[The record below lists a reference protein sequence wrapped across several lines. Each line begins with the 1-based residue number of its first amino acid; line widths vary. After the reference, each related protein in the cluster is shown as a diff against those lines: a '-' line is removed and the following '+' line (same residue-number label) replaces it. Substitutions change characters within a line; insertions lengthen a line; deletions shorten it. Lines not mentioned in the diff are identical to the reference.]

1 MAKLETCGEKGLAQ
15 QGSKD
20 ALLEELEDFLRENA
34 ERRLCMAAVD
44 VEHFKLDEAGCNW
57 EQYSPSMREKLKQR
71 QQLLIEIERALQN
84 KEFCFYLQP
93 KCNSM
98 THAIVGMEALVRWNH
113 PTRGIVSPGEFV
125 PLMEETGLIT
135 RLDLYL
141 WEEVCQMLHGWKARN
156 ENMVPISVNVSIS
169 DIAALDVAQVLWE
182 LVQKYQL
189 EPKLLLV
196 EITES
201 MLAQNLKMV
210 ENTIAALHRK
220 GFAVLMDDFG
230 SGYSSLNML
239 RNTSV
244 DAIKLDMQFIVR
256 DSESSKG
263 RQIVESVIEMARR
276 LNLPIIAEGVETQEQ
291 VFMLQSMDC
300 LYTQGYYFYKP
311 MAVKQAEELLAQ
323 PAMENYWDLR
333 RDMTRRNY
341 KAFTGG
347 LVSEKSAI
355 TLQAFQILA
364 DNALML
370 ARLDLVTGEYRI
382 VKRDERLM
390 GVSEFGDG
398 SDEERE
404 SGESWQEFYPVQF
417 SDGPAQVQLF
427 CNVVLNWWVLFS
439 KLLIVFCVGVF
450 LVVFW
455 FACRRIVKYIIQL
468 SEEIQ
473 AMEGGDL
480 DHPITIRGED
490 ELTTLARCLD
500 SMRVTL
506 RQQQEEE
513 AKASAKVKNL
523 ITEMSHDLRTPLT
536 TLLLYTEIVRS
547 RKYENDAQK
556 DDYLNKIDTK
566 ARQLKQLSDNL
577 FEYALVTR
585 DTVVTLD
592 PPAYFSR
599 IFEEPLAEMVDT
611 LQQRGFAC
619 ALDLGSEDLM
629 LTVKMQY
636 IRRVFDN
643 ITSNAIK
650 YADPGREI
658 SVTFRKEE
666 KWVGLRFANHVLP
679 GQHREESTQ
688 VGLTSIETMMEKMNA
703 VCRVEQGTE
712 QFAITLLFPI
722 T

>member
-1 MAKLETCGEKGLAQ
+1 MKEHHGLAKQFIRIIALAALESVLLLTVSQVVLAKGLRFWFSRTEVQ
-15 QGSKD
+15 QHATQKQVQELQSYVTEHHLASTDVKELTD
-20 ALLEELEDFLRENA
+20 WSHKRRYTLLEL
-34 ERRLCMAAVD
+34 
-44 VEHFKLDEAGCNW
+44 
-57 EQYSPSMREKLKQR
+57 Y
-71 QQLLIEIERALQN
+71 
-84 KEFCFYLQP
+84 
-93 KCNSM
+93 
-98 THAIVGMEALVRWNH
+98 
-113 PTRGIVSPGEFV
+113 RGQTMI
-125 PLMEETGLIT
+125 
-135 RLDLYL
+135 
-141 WEEVCQMLHGWKARN
+141 
-156 ENMVPISVNVSIS
+156 
-169 DIAALDVAQVLWE
+169 
-182 LVQKYQL
+182 
-189 EPKLLLV
+189 
-196 EITES
+196 
-201 MLAQNLKMV
+201 
-210 ENTIAALHRK
+210 
-220 GFAVLMDDFG
+220 
-230 SGYSSLNML
+230 YSSFAPKDGMISFLPQNGTSDHNPGVLVDKTDFYDWLPCYTLTFADGEVSAML
-239 RNTSV
+239 YYNGFNTYYGTGCE
-244 DAIKLDMQFIVR
+244 IL
-256 DSESSKG
+256 
-263 RQIVESVIEMARR
+263 
-276 LNLPIIAEGVETQEQ
+276 L
-291 VFMLQSMDC
+291 C
-300 LYTQGYYFYKP
+300 LCILWWFP
-311 MAVKQAEELLAQ
+311 SLFLLH
-323 PAMENYWDLR
+323 
-333 RDMTRRNY
+333 
-341 KAFTGG
+341 
-347 LVSEKSAI
+347 
-355 TLQAFQILA
+355 
-364 DNALML
+364 
-370 ARLDLVTGEYRI
+370 
-382 VKRDERLM
+382 
-390 GVSEFGDG
+390 
-398 SDEERE
+398 
-404 SGESWQEFYPVQF
+404 
-417 SDGPAQVQLF
+417 
-427 CNVVLNWWVLFS
+427 
-439 KLLIVFCVGVF
+439 
-450 LVVFW
+450 
-455 FACRRIVKYIIQL
+455 CRRIVRYVVQL

-480 DHPITIRGED
+480 DHPITIRGSD
-490 ELTTLARCLD
+490 EITTLASCLD

-513 AKASAKVKNL
+513 AQASAKVKNL

>member
-1 MAKLETCGEKGLAQ
+1 MKKQNGLAKQFMGMIVLAALESVLLLTVSQVVLAKGLRFWFSRTEVQ
-15 QGSKD
+15 QHATQKQVQELQSYVTEHHLASTDVKELTD
-20 ALLEELEDFLRENA
+20 WSHKRRYTLLEL
-34 ERRLCMAAVD
+34 
-44 VEHFKLDEAGCNW
+44 
-57 EQYSPSMREKLKQR
+57 Y
-71 QQLLIEIERALQN
+71 
-84 KEFCFYLQP
+84 
-93 KCNSM
+93 
-98 THAIVGMEALVRWNH
+98 
-113 PTRGIVSPGEFV
+113 RGQTMI
-125 PLMEETGLIT
+125 
-135 RLDLYL
+135 
-141 WEEVCQMLHGWKARN
+141 
-156 ENMVPISVNVSIS
+156 
-169 DIAALDVAQVLWE
+169 
-182 LVQKYQL
+182 
-189 EPKLLLV
+189 
-196 EITES
+196 
-201 MLAQNLKMV
+201 
-210 ENTIAALHRK
+210 
-220 GFAVLMDDFG
+220 
-230 SGYSSLNML
+230 YSSFAPKDGMISFLPQNGTSDQNPGVLVDKTGFYDWLPCYTLTFADGEVSAMLYYNGFNTYYGTGCEILLSLCILWWFPGFFLLNS
-239 RNTSV
+239 R
-244 DAIKLDMQFIVR
+244 KIVR
-256 DSESSKG
+256 
-263 RQIVESVIEMARR
+263 
-276 LNLPIIAEGVETQEQ
+276 
-291 VFMLQSMDC
+291 
-300 LYTQGYYFYKP
+300 Y
-311 MAVKQAEELLAQ
+311 
-323 PAMENYWDLR
+323 
-333 RDMTRRNY
+333 
-341 KAFTGG
+341 
-347 LVSEKSAI
+347 
-355 TLQAFQILA
+355 
-364 DNALML
+364 
-370 ARLDLVTGEYRI
+370 
-382 VKRDERLM
+382 
-390 GVSEFGDG
+390 
-398 SDEERE
+398 
-404 SGESWQEFYPVQF
+404 
-417 SDGPAQVQLF
+417 
-427 CNVVLNWWVLFS
+427 VV
-439 KLLIVFCVGVF
+439 
-450 LVVFW
+450 
-455 FACRRIVKYIIQL
+455 QL

-480 DHPITIRGED
+480 DHPITIRGDD

-547 RKYENDAQK
+547 RKYENDAQR

-599 IFEEPLAEMVDT
+599 IFEEPLAEMVDA

-658 SVTFRKEE
+658 SVTFLKEE

>member
-1 MAKLETCGEKGLAQ
+1 MKEHHGLAKQFIRIIALAALESVLLLTLSQVVLAKGLRFWFSRTEVQ
-15 QGSKD
+15 QHATQKQVQELQSYVTEHHLASTDVKELTD
-20 ALLEELEDFLRENA
+20 WSHKRRYTLLEL
-34 ERRLCMAAVD
+34 
-44 VEHFKLDEAGCNW
+44 
-57 EQYSPSMREKLKQR
+57 Y
-71 QQLLIEIERALQN
+71 
-84 KEFCFYLQP
+84 
-93 KCNSM
+93 
-98 THAIVGMEALVRWNH
+98 
-113 PTRGIVSPGEFV
+113 RGQTMI
-125 PLMEETGLIT
+125 
-135 RLDLYL
+135 
-141 WEEVCQMLHGWKARN
+141 
-156 ENMVPISVNVSIS
+156 
-169 DIAALDVAQVLWE
+169 
-182 LVQKYQL
+182 
-189 EPKLLLV
+189 
-196 EITES
+196 
-201 MLAQNLKMV
+201 
-210 ENTIAALHRK
+210 
-220 GFAVLMDDFG
+220 
-230 SGYSSLNML
+230 YSSFAPKDGMISFLPQNGTSDQNPGVLVDKTDFYDWLPCYTLTFADGEVSAML
-239 RNTSV
+239 YYNGFNT
-244 DAIKLDMQFIVR
+244 
-256 DSESSKG
+256 
-263 RQIVESVIEMARR
+263 
-276 LNLPIIAEGVETQEQ
+276 
-291 VFMLQSMDC
+291 
-300 LYTQGYYFYKP
+300 YYGIGC
-311 MAVKQAEELLAQ
+311 EILLS
-323 PAMENYWDLR
+323 LC
-333 RDMTRRNY
+333 
-341 KAFTGG
+341 
-347 LVSEKSAI
+347 
-355 TLQAFQILA
+355 ILWWFP
-364 DNALML
+364 
-370 ARLDLVTGEYRI
+370 
-382 VKRDERLM
+382 
-390 GVSEFGDG
+390 S
-398 SDEERE
+398 
-404 SGESWQEFYPVQF
+404 
-417 SDGPAQVQLF
+417 LF
-427 CNVVLNWWVLFS
+427 
-439 KLLIVFCVGVF
+439 LLH
-450 LVVFW
+450 
-455 FACRRIVKYIIQL
+455 CRRIVRYVVQL

-480 DHPITIRGED
+480 DHPITIRGSD
-490 ELTTLARCLD
+490 EITTLASCLD

-513 AKASAKVKNL
+513 AQASAKVKNL

-611 LQQRGFAC
+611 LQQRGVAC

-658 SVTFRKEE
+658 SITFRKEE

>member
-1 MAKLETCGEKGLAQ
+1 MKEHHGLAKQFIRIIALAALESVLLLTVSQVVLAKGLRFWFSRTEVQ
-15 QGSKD
+15 QHATQKQVQELQSYVTEHHLASTDVKELTD
-20 ALLEELEDFLRENA
+20 WSHKRRYTLLEL
-34 ERRLCMAAVD
+34 
-44 VEHFKLDEAGCNW
+44 
-57 EQYSPSMREKLKQR
+57 Y
-71 QQLLIEIERALQN
+71 
-84 KEFCFYLQP
+84 
-93 KCNSM
+93 
-98 THAIVGMEALVRWNH
+98 
-113 PTRGIVSPGEFV
+113 RGQTMI
-125 PLMEETGLIT
+125 
-135 RLDLYL
+135 
-141 WEEVCQMLHGWKARN
+141 
-156 ENMVPISVNVSIS
+156 
-169 DIAALDVAQVLWE
+169 
-182 LVQKYQL
+182 
-189 EPKLLLV
+189 
-196 EITES
+196 
-201 MLAQNLKMV
+201 
-210 ENTIAALHRK
+210 
-220 GFAVLMDDFG
+220 
-230 SGYSSLNML
+230 YSSFAPKDGMISFLPQNGTSDQNPGVLVDKTDFYDWLPCYTLTFADGEVSAML
-239 RNTSV
+239 YYNGFNT
-244 DAIKLDMQFIVR
+244 
-256 DSESSKG
+256 
-263 RQIVESVIEMARR
+263 
-276 LNLPIIAEGVETQEQ
+276 
-291 VFMLQSMDC
+291 
-300 LYTQGYYFYKP
+300 YYGTGC
-311 MAVKQAEELLAQ
+311 EILLS
-323 PAMENYWDLR
+323 LC
-333 RDMTRRNY
+333 
-341 KAFTGG
+341 
-347 LVSEKSAI
+347 
-355 TLQAFQILA
+355 ILWWFP
-364 DNALML
+364 
-370 ARLDLVTGEYRI
+370 
-382 VKRDERLM
+382 
-390 GVSEFGDG
+390 S
-398 SDEERE
+398 
-404 SGESWQEFYPVQF
+404 
-417 SDGPAQVQLF
+417 LF
-427 CNVVLNWWVLFS
+427 
-439 KLLIVFCVGVF
+439 LLH
-450 LVVFW
+450 
-455 FACRRIVKYIIQL
+455 CRRIVRYVVQL

-523 ITEMSHDLRTPLT
+523 IIEMSHDLRTPLT

-566 ARQLKQLSDNL
+566 ALQLKQLSDNL

-599 IFEEPLAEMVDT
+599 IFEEPLAEMVDA